1 MNYQAIVECLLAN
14 YADVYEAIKAQNPA
28 LFGSKQDGLKI
39 KIDAA
44 LIKEKKAALLNQ
56 YGKRTGHKTR
66 IVNGK

>member
-1 MNYQAIVECLLAN
+1 MNYQAIVEYLSAN

-28 LFGSKQDGLKI
+28 LFSKADGFKV

-44 LIKEKKAALLNQ
+44 LIREKKAALLNQ